1 MYKDRASSLIWNITR
16 FIQELKDYNLSANR
30 VFEIVESDEFT
41 KEKFGLHSLKK
52 FKGNIEFKDVSFSY
66 NDEKNVLKNVNFMI
80 PSNKTV
86 AFVGKSGS
94 GKTTIASLINK
105 LYSVSDDSIYFD
117 DIDINS
123 LDKSSIRGNIGL
135 VMQSPYL
142 FNLSI
147 FDNFK
152 LVKEDVTLEE
162 VIEVCKLASIHDDIM
177 NMENGYDT
185 IIGEGGVILS
195 GGQRQRIAIA
205 RVLLKKPKVIIFD
218 EATSALDNET
228 QKNVKD
234 AIDNIKGEQ
243 TIIIIAHRLSTVIN
257 SDIIFFMKNGR
268 VIASGTH
275 KQLLKNC
282 EDYKKLYMH
291 EM

>member
-1 MYKDRASSLIWNITR
+1 
-16 FIQELKDYNLSANR
+16 
-30 VFEIVESDEFT
+30 
-41 KEKFGLHSLKK
+41 
-52 FKGNIEFKDVSFSY
+52 
-66 NDEKNVLKNVNFMI
+66 
-80 PSNKTV
+80 
-86 AFVGKSGS
+86 
-94 GKTTIASLINK
+94 
-105 LYSVSDDSIYFD
+105 
-117 DIDINS
+117 
-123 LDKSSIRGNIGL
+123 
-135 VMQSPYL
+135 
-142 FNLSI
+142 
-147 FDNFK
+147 
-152 LVKEDVTLEE
+152 
-162 VIEVCKLASIHDDIM
+162 
-177 NMENGYDT
+177 MENGYDT

-275 KQLLKNC
+275 KQLFKNC